1 MNIYQKLNE
10 ARSLFNNLE
19 LKKSGH
25 NKFAGYTYFE
35 LGDFLPSA
43 LNIFEDVGLCAVISF
58 GSGFAEMRIVE
69 TAGDGQIVIESPMA
83 DAALKGCHPIQNLG
97 AVHTYM
103 RRYLW
108 VLALE
113 ITEHDALDST
123 TGSSA
128 GFDPDAVVERYMEQF
143 ANAESVIQL
152 REQLKKARSELQ
164 QYPGQIKILRDHAT
178 FLAEKIKENHH
189 E

>member
-1 MNIYQKLNE
+1 MNIYQKLNV
-10 ARSLFNNLE
+10 ARSLFNKLE

-35 LGDFLPSA
+35 LGDFLPAA
-43 LNIFEDVGLCAVISF
+43 LDIFEDVGLCALISF
-58 GSGFAEMRIVE
+58 GSRLAEMRIVE
-69 TAGDGQIVIESPMA
+69 TEGDGEIIIESPMA

-128 GFDPDAVVERYMEQF
+128 GFDPDAVVERYKEAF
-143 ANAESVIQL
+143 ENAESVHQL
-152 REQLKKARSELQ
+152 REQLKKANRELQ
-164 QYPGQIKILRDHAT
+164 QYPGQSKILRDHAT
-178 FLAEKIKENHH
+178 DMAEKLKENHH